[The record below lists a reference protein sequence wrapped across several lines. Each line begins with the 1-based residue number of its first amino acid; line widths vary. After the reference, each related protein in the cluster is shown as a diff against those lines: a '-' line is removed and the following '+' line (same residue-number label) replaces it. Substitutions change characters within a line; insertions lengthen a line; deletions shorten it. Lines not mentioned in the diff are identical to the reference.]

1 MHRSLILAFL
11 ILFNLMPGTR
21 ASALAEPAQNE
32 AQARLLRFPDI
43 RNGLIAFVY
52 AGDIWTVPSAGGT
65 ARRLTSHAGLE
76 LFPKISPDG
85 RWIAFSGEYNGTRQ
99 VFVISVDGG
108 EPRQLTYYNDV
119 GPLPPRGGW
128 DNTVMGWTPDG
139 RKVLFRSN
147 RVAQSNRLSRPYLIS
162 VDGGMEQ
169 PLPITES
176 GSASF
181 SPDGNRLAFT
191 PITNEFRGWKRYRG
205 GQSPD
210 VWIYDL
216 AHNTSEQIT
225 NTRAQDMVPVWLGD
239 TIYYLSDRDWTMNL
253 FAYNTRTKKTRKV
266 TNNTDYDVLWPS
278 GSGEELVYEAGGY
291 IYRMDSGG
299 REERVPIKV
308 YGDFPDAVPY
318 FKNVRQNIESFAL
331 SPTGARALFAAR
343 GDVYTAPAKEGEVR
357 NLTDSQGVREISPAW
372 SPDGRWVAYLSDR
385 SGEYEIYVR
394 PSDGT
399 GPERRVT
406 TDGDIWRFPL
416 QWSPDSNMIAYGD
429 KRQRL
434 RYVNVATGA
443 TTDVD
448 RSDTNDITSYTWSP
462 DSRWI
467 AYTKLGDNQF
477 SEIWVYSTDSRRAQR
492 LTGGM
497 TSDTEPVFDPKGR
510 YLYFLS
516 NRDFNLTFSGWEF
529 NYVYTNPTRVYVGL
543 LAADGPALFLPTSD
557 EERIKTRETPLT
569 PPPNPAQAPP
579 PQGAKA
585 QPGTTQGSQDA
596 GAAAPQATPQAD
608 AKPADKAAPG
618 LVRIDFEGF
627 ENRVRAIPGQ
637 PTNYRRLAAN
647 ADGVLYLSGPGKL
660 SLYNLNAKA
669 EQTIIENIRNYDLSD
684 DGRQI
689 IFQAGEN
696 FGVAAAAPGQK
707 PDAGLL
713 KLEGMMMKI
722 DPRAE
727 WRQEYVDA
735 WRIMRDWFYDPN
747 MHGVNWQAI
756 RAKYE
761 QLVPYIANREDL
773 NFVMTEMGSELMAG
787 HIYVERGSDASKVT
801 RNDGGLLGAEI
812 VEDASGYFKITKIFP
827 GENWQDSFRS
837 PLTEP
842 GVKAK
847 VGDFI
852 LAVDAH
858 PTRGVKN
865 FYELLEGKADR
876 VVTLTINSRP
886 DAAGAHDE
894 RVRPVKSETNLRYL
908 DWVQSRQAIVD
919 RLSGG
924 RIGYIHVPNTAV
936 EGNRELFK
944 NFYRQTRRDA
954 LIIDDRYNG
963 GGFIPDRMIELL
975 ERKPLSYWAR
985 RGTGV
990 TSTPAFAHLG
1000 PKAML
1005 INGYAGSGGDALPYY
1020 FREQGLGRIF
1030 GTTTWGGLIGL
1041 SGNPQLADGGSL
1053 STPAFR
1059 FIDTEGRWAVEGTG
1073 VDPDV
1078 EVVDSPEALARGED
1092 PSLEAAVKYL
1102 MEELRRNPPKRVTA
1116 PPPPVLLRQ

>member
-1 MHRSLILAFL
+1 MHRSLILLAL
-11 ILFNLMPGTR
+11 VLFCSLT
-21 ASALAEPAQNE
+21 ALAEPAQGDGT
-32 AQARLLRFPDI
+32 ARLLRFPDI
-43 RNGLIAFVY
+43 RGDLIAFVY
-52 AGDIWTVPSAGGT
+52 AGDIWTVPAQGGT
-65 ARRLTSHAGLE
+65 ARRLTSHPGLE

-99 VFVISVDGG
+99 VFVIPTDGG

-139 RKVLFRSN
+139 RNVLFRSN

-162 VDGGMEQ
+162 VEGGTEQ

-216 AHNTSEQIT
+216 ERNTSEQIT
-225 NTRAQDMVPVWLGD
+225 TTRAQDMVPVWLGD

-253 FAYNTRTKKTRKV
+253 FAYNTRTKKTKKV
-266 TNNTDYDVLWPS
+266 TNHTDYDVLWPS
-278 GSGEELVYEAGGY
+278 GSGDELVFEAGGY
-291 IYRMDSGG
+291 IYRMNSGG

-308 YGDFPDAVPY
+308 YGDFPDTVPY
-318 FKNVRQNIESFAL
+318 FKNVKGNIEYYSL
-331 SPTGARALFAAR
+331 SPSGARALFAAR
-343 GDVYTAPAKEGEVR
+343 GDIFTAPAKEGEVR
-357 NLTDSQGVREISPAW
+357 NLTDSQGVRETSPTW

-394 PSDGT
+394 PGDGT
-399 GPERRVT
+399 GQERRVT
-406 TDGDIWRFPL
+406 TDGDIWRFPP

-429 KRQRL
+429 KKQRL
-434 RYVNVATGA
+434 RVVNVATGA

-448 RSDTNDITSYTWSP
+448 RSTTNDITSYTWAP

-467 AYTKLGDNQF
+467 AYTKLGENQF
-477 SEIWVYSTDSRRAQR
+477 SEIWVYSTETRRAQR

-516 NRDFNLTFSGWEF
+516 NRDFNLTFSSFEF
-529 NYVYTNPTRVYVGL
+529 NYVYTNPTRIYVGL
-543 LAADGPALFLPTSD
+543 LSADGPALFLPTSD
-557 EERIKTRETPLT
+557 EERVKTRETPLT
-569 PPPNPAQAPP
+569 QPPNPAQAPP

-585 QPGTTQGSQDA
+585 QPGAQPSPEA
-596 GAAAPQATPQAD
+596 SATPQPTGAQTE
-608 AKPADKAAPG
+608 AKPPDKQSPG

-647 ADGVLYLSGPGKL
+647 ADGVLYLSGAGKL
-660 SLYNLNAKA
+660 ALYNLNAKA
-669 EQTIIENIRNYDLSD
+669 EQTIIDGIRNYDLSD
-684 DGRQI
+684 DGKQI

-696 FGVAAAAPGQK
+696 FGIAPASAGQK
-707 PDAGLL
+707 ADAGLL
-713 KLEGMMMKI
+713 KLEGMTMKI

-727 WRQEYVDA
+727 WKQEYVDA

-747 MHGVNWQAI
+747 MHGVDWPAI

-761 QLVPYIANREDL
+761 QLVPYVANREDL
-773 NFVMTEMGSELMAG
+773 NFLLTEMGSELMAG
-787 HIYVERGSDASKVT
+787 HIYVERGTDAPKVA

-812 VEDASGYFKITKIFP
+812 TPDSSGYFKITKIFP
-827 GENWQDSFRS
+827 GENWHDSFRS

-847 VGDFI
+847 VGDLI
-852 LAVDAH
+852 LAVDGRS
-858 PTRGVKN
+858 TRGVKN
-865 FYELLEGKADR
+865 FYELLEGKGDR
-876 VVTLTINSRP
+876 VVTLTLNNR
-886 DAAGAHDE
+886 AETVGARDE

-908 DWVQSRQAIVD
+908 DWVQQRQAIVD

-924 RIGYIHVPNTAV
+924 HIGYIHVPNTAV

-944 NFYRQTRRDA
+944 NFYRQTKRDA

-985 RGTGV
+985 RGTGA

-1020 FREQGLGRIF
+1020 FRERGLGRIF

-1041 SGNPQLADGGSL
+1041 SGNPQLMDGGSL
-1053 STPAFR
+1053 STPTFR
-1059 FIDTEGRWAVEGTG
+1059 FMDTEGRWAVEGVG

-1102 MEELRRNPPKRVTA
+1102 MDELRRNPPRRPA
-1116 PPPPVLLRQ
+1116 PPTPPVVVRQ